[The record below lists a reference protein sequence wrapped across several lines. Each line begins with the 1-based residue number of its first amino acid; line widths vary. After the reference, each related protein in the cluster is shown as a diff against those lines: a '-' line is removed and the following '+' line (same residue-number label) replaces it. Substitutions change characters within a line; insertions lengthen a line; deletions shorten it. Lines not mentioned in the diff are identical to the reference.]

1 MEKHKTEKQLINEL
15 AQMRQRIA
23 EWEASEAECRRA
35 QEALRESEERY
46 RSMMESIDIGIN
58 LMDCDHNIVMVN
70 ADAAKEMIGK
80 KCYREFEKRDA
91 VCPHCPGVQ
100 AIATGQ
106 PAEVETVGVRA
117 DDGSRFNVLLRAFPI
132 FWQDGTVRGFIEIG
146 LDITERKRAEEAL
159 VEERTLLRTVI
170 DNLPDL
176 IYAKDTESRF
186 VIGNIAVARLM
197 GATPDE
203 LLGKT
208 DFDFYPQELAKQYY
222 ADEQEIIRSGQPL
235 INREEPLMDQL
246 TGRKGWLSTTKVPL
260 RNSEGKIVGIVGIGQ
275 DITERKRVEEEL
287 AYMATHDAL
296 TGLPNR
302 WLFNDRLTLELA
314 RAYRNR
320 QKVAVMLLDL
330 DHFKDVNDTLGHSV
344 GDKLLQVVGERLTS
358 IVRKSDTVARMGGD
372 EFMLLS
378 LFPGIRREEDAVKIA
393 QRILQAFR
401 KPFIFDDHEIR
412 ITTSIGIAIYPYA
425 GKDADT
431 LIKNADIAM
440 YCAKQR
446 GRDNY
451 QRYSSKEGRDG

>member
-1 MEKHKTEKQLINEL
+1 
-15 AQMRQRIA
+15 
-23 EWEASEAECRRA
+23 
-35 QEALRESEERY
+35 
-46 RSMMESIDIGIN
+46 
-58 LMDCDHNIVMVN
+58 
-70 ADAAKEMIGK
+70 
-80 KCYREFEKRDA
+80 
-91 VCPHCPGVQ
+91 
-100 AIATGQ
+100 
-106 PAEVETVGVRA
+106 
-117 DDGSRFNVLLRAFPI
+117 
-132 FWQDGTVRGFIEIG
+132 
-146 LDITERKRAEEAL
+146 
-159 VEERTLLRTVI
+159 
-170 DNLPDL
+170 LPDL

>member
-1 MEKHKTEKQLINEL
+1 
-15 AQMRQRIA
+15 
-23 EWEASEAECRRA
+23 
-35 QEALRESEERY
+35 
-46 RSMMESIDIGIN
+46 
-58 LMDCDHNIVMVN
+58 
-70 ADAAKEMIGK
+70 
-80 KCYREFEKRDA
+80 
-91 VCPHCPGVQ
+91 
-100 AIATGQ
+100 
-106 PAEVETVGVRA
+106 
-117 DDGSRFNVLLRAFPI
+117 
-132 FWQDGTVRGFIEIG
+132 
-146 LDITERKRAEEAL
+146 
-159 VEERTLLRTVI
+159 
-170 DNLPDL
+170 LPDL

-275 DITERKRVEEEL
+275 DITERKRAEEKL

-330 DHFKDVNDTLGHSV
+330 DHFKDVNDTLGHTV
-344 GDKLLQVVGERLTS
+344 GDKLLQVVGERLMS

-412 ITTSIGIAIYPYA
+412 ITTSIGIAIYPYD

-440 YCAKQR
+440 YQAKAR

-451 QRYSSKEGRDG
+451 QRYSGKEGRDG

>member
-1 MEKHKTEKQLINEL
+1 
-15 AQMRQRIA
+15 
-23 EWEASEAECRRA
+23 
-35 QEALRESEERY
+35 
-46 RSMMESIDIGIN
+46 
-58 LMDCDHNIVMVN
+58 
-70 ADAAKEMIGK
+70 
-80 KCYREFEKRDA
+80 
-91 VCPHCPGVQ
+91 
-100 AIATGQ
+100 
-106 PAEVETVGVRA
+106 
-117 DDGSRFNVLLRAFPI
+117 
-132 FWQDGTVRGFIEIG
+132 
-146 LDITERKRAEEAL
+146 
-159 VEERTLLRTVI
+159 
-170 DNLPDL
+170 LPDL

-275 DITERKRVEEEL
+275 DITERKRAEEKL

-330 DHFKDVNDTLGHSV
+330 DHFKDVNDTLGHTV

-412 ITTSIGIAIYPYA
+412 ITTSIGIAIYPYD

-440 YCAKQR
+440 YQAKAG